1 MSIAREYI
9 EGLKAAYYRAGGEKV
24 WDDFASVVCGVS
36 KEERTELIKTY
47 PDIPESLLTILD
59 FADGTY
65 FRQYGEEEVSF
76 FFFGSDVDN
85 GEYPYYLYSAAELL
99 ENKDIDYASNFA
111 DLFYDFYEDNG
122 AEQYGIFVDERIR
135 SDGSWLCFS
144 DCCNNGGTSKLF
156 IDLTP
161 SENGKK
167 GQIIRYLHDPDELRV
182 IADSF
187 DDFLKMLITNGYK
200 FININTL
207 E

>member
-1 MSIAREYI
+1 MSISDEYI
-9 EGLKAAYYRAGGEKV
+9 EGLKAAYYAAGGEKV

-36 KEERTELIKTY
+36 KEERAELIKTY

-99 ENKDIDYASNFA
+99 EDKDIDYARNFA

-156 IDLTP
+156 IDFTP
-161 SENGKK
+161 SEKGKK

-200 FININTL
+200 FINKNTL